1 MENKDLQGLVK
12 IKDYHVEA
20 AKKMIGYSQTEGMRP
35 NDKKHY
41 EKRAK
46 EHLDMV
52 DVLQALILAPPAP
65 TIVDL
70 ANSDADGYRNG
81 RESVVVELPELRG
94 DSDADDIAGVGLV
107 IPMFDRG
114 YDEAIEECRAAIIAA
129 GGSVKA

>member
-20 AKKMIGYSQTEGMRP
+20 ARKMVAYSATAGMRP

-65 TIVDL
+65 TTVDL
-70 ANSDADGYRNG
+70 ANADASGYRNG
-81 RESVVVELPELRG
+81 RESVVVELPDSFDPNGGG
-94 DSDADDIAGVGLV
+94 DWAMWKDLV
-107 IPMFDRG
+107 V
-114 YDEAIEECRAAIIAA
+114 AAIIAA
-129 GGSVKA
+129 GGSVKE